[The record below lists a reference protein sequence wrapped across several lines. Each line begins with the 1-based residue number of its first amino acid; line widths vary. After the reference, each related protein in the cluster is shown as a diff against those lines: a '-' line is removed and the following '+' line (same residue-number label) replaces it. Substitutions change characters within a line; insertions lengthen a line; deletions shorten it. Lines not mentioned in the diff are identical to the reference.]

1 MAKETRLR
9 CSLRSRWY
17 GAAARMV
24 ASNAI
29 SAVSSFTGLAWMYR
43 PRFVRFECGS
53 ASRSDDES
61 GDRCVLRAC
70 AEQEIVQP

>member
-29 SAVSSFTGLAWMYR
+29 SEVFSFTGLAWMYR
-43 PRFVRFECGS
+43 PRFCSVRV
-53 ASRSDDES
+53 RV
-61 GDRCVLRAC
+61 RRPL
-70 AEQEIVQP
+70 